1 MEDAARLETF
11 LDLLLVARPP
21 GSEQA
26 AEVGEEGSKGG
37 FSKVPQGERGHSR
50 NLGGD
55 GLAGRFLQE
64 FSVIV
69 IFWKVISYQRLRTS
83 NSQLFH
89 HLERR

>member
-1 MEDAARLETF
+1 M
-11 LDLLLVARPP
+11 DLLLVARPP

-55 GLAGRFLQE
+55 GLASRFFTGILGDYDCDLE
-64 FSVIV
+64 
-69 IFWKVISYQRLRTS
+69 SYH
-83 NSQLFH
+83 NIKG
-89 HLERR
+89 